1 MAKLLVTPVG
11 EAVFPYLRRPDNYQ
25 GDESYKVN
33 IRVHPDNDDVQAYIT
48 KMEKFRDEQWDN
60 NPQATKLSKAQRAK
74 LSAHP
79 VVREELDAEGEPTG
93 FVLIPVKCKK
103 EYVDRET
110 SKAVS
115 LKPTVVDAKKQPIPD
130 TIDVGPGSSIKAAFS
145 PFFWVNP
152 SIKAYGVTARLKAVQ
167 VLELKERGLGGVFDD
182 EEGFEIDESAI
193 HEPTDEDVRAAVMV
207 GHESSYPNAAE
218 ETDDF

>member
-25 GDESYKVN
+25 GDESYKVS
-33 IRVHPDNDDVQAYIT
+33 IRVHPEDDQARAFIDN
-48 KMEKFRDEQWDN
+48 MESIRDEQWET

-74 LSAHP
+74 LNAHP
-79 VVREELDAEGEPTG
+79 VVREELDSEGEPTG
-93 FVLIPVKCKK
+93 YVLIPVKCKK
-103 EYVDRET
+103 EYVDRDT
-110 SKAVS
+110 GKAVS
-115 LKPTVVDAKKQPIPD
+115 LKPSVVDAKKQTIPE
-130 TIDVGPGSSIKAAFS
+130 TIDIGPGSSIKAAFS

-167 VLELKERGLGGVFDD
+167 VIELKERGVGGVFDS

-193 HEPTDEDVRAAVMV
+193 HEDDTESTAEQPAAVV
-207 GHESSYPNAAE
+207 ED
-218 ETDDF
+218 TDDF